1 MLLTDIRIPR
11 WHLTTASAMLA
22 QVVQGLQNQ
31 EIVILLGSIRMHR
44 VSIMVHVAFRL
55 TALKMLQILP
65 Q

>member
-1 MLLTDIRIPR
+1 
-11 WHLTTASAMLA
+11 MLA